1 MSGAQPSGTPPSAT
15 QPSRIQ
21 PSRAFPS
28 DIDARIGKL
37 ERHITALMEE
47 LHHARHEQRREA
59 FADPLTGLGN
69 RMALVDAFIEAQEA
83 AARGA
88 LPAALL
94 LLTLDGFKG
103 LKKSAGYASADQIL
117 VIVGMRIRSA
127 VRENDVVTRL
137 GGDEFAVLLPATP
150 QNRAAAVGNRILA
163 ALEPNIDLG
172 NSSVRCGASMGL
184 RIAEPHHSVE
194 DLLQEADMAM
204 EESKSEGRNK
214 LKLFDPSTLHARQLQ
229 RQIVG
234 ELREAIR
241 SDQLVLFYQ
250 PIVDLATGRIE
261 GSEALV
267 RWNHPVRGL
276 IMPDHFIP
284 VAEAT
289 GLIAELGRWVLRA
302 AVEQLR
308 QWRDNP
314 VTAQHD
320 FTMRINVSAADL
332 QSLEFVDDVRDA
344 LVKTGLPPE
353 SLVLELTE
361 SAIIQ
366 NNELDRYTLASLH
379 RLGVGLEI
387 DDFGT
392 GYSSMGYLRKL
403 PVDCVK
409 VDRQF
414 VQELSKDST
423 QLGFLAAIQQVIRSC
438 GLKGIWEGIETAEQA
453 EALRS
458 IGCTSGQGYY
468 FGRPLPGPEFTE
480 QLSRQETWP
489 A

>member
-1 MSGAQPSGTPPSAT
+1 MESGLTQASGG
-15 QPSRIQ
+15 
-21 PSRAFPS
+21 RAGGLPWA
-28 DIDARIGKL
+28 DLDARIGKL
-37 ERHITALMEE
+37 QRHIDALMGE
-47 LHHARHEQRREA
+47 LHEARQTDRQKT
-59 FADPLTGLGN
+59 FTDPLTGVGN
-69 RMALVDAFIEAQEA
+69 RAAFTHAFLEAQESA
-83 AARGA
+83 AQGGV
-88 LPAALL
+88 PPALL
-94 LLTLDGFKG
+94 LLELDGFKA
-103 LKKSAGYASADQIL
+103 LRKSAGYAAADQIL
-117 VIVGMRIRSA
+117 ITVAARIRSA

-150 QNRAAAVGNRILA
+150 LNRAAAVGNRILA

-172 NSSVRCGASMGL
+172 SNSVRCGASMGL
-184 RIAEPHHSVE
+184 RVAEQHHSVE
-194 DLLQEADMAM
+194 DLLMEADVAL

-214 LKLFDPSTLHARQLQ
+214 LKAFDPATLHARQLQ

-250 PIVDLATGRIE
+250 PIVELATGRIE

-267 RWNHPVRGL
+267 RWKHPVHGL

-284 VAEAT
+284 IAEAT
-289 GLIAELGRWVLRA
+289 GLIAELGRWVLRTS
-302 AVEQLR
+302 VRQLR
-308 QWRDNP
+308 DWRDDP
-314 VTAQHD
+314 ITARHD

-332 QSLEFVDDVRDA
+332 QSLEFVDDVREA
-344 LVKTGLPPE
+344 LAEAGLPPE

-366 NNELDRYTLASLH
+366 NDELDRYTLASLH

-414 VQELSKDST
+414 VRELDKDST

-438 GLKGIWEGIETAEQA
+438 GLQGIWEGIETAEQA

-468 FGRPLPGPEFTE
+468 FGRPLPGPEFTA
-480 QLSRQETWP
+480 QLSSQLTWP

>member
-1 MSGAQPSGTPPSAT
+1 MTGQKPGSSIPAGIHP
-15 QPSRIQ
+15 RI
-21 PSRAFPS
+21 
-28 DIDARIGKL
+28 DKL
-37 ERHITALMEE
+37 ERHIDALMLE
-47 LHHARHEQRREA
+47 LHQARYEQRRDA
-59 FADPLTGLGN
+59 MTDALTGLGN
-69 RMALVDAFIEAQEA
+69 RLALVNAFIEAQDA
-83 AARGA
+83 AALGA
-88 LPAALL
+88 APPALL
-94 LLTLDGFKG
+94 LLNLDGFKA
-103 LKKSAGYASADQIL
+103 LKNSAGHAAADQIL
-117 VIVGMRIRSA
+117 VTVAMRITSA

-150 QNRAAAVGNRILA
+150 QTRATAVGNRILA

-172 NSSVRCGASMGL
+172 NNSVRCGASMGL
-184 RIAEPHHSVE
+184 RLAERHHSAE

-214 LKLFDPSTLHARQLQ
+214 LKVFDPATLHARQLQ

-250 PIVDLATGRIE
+250 PIVELATGRIE

-267 RWNHPVRGL
+267 RWKHPVHGL

-289 GLIAELGRWVLRA
+289 GLIAELGRWVLRT
-302 AVEQLR
+302 AVGQLR
-308 QWRDNP
+308 RWRDDHVVP
-314 VTAQHD
+314 QED
-320 FTMRINVSAADL
+320 FSMRINVSAADL
-332 QSLEFVDDVRDA
+332 QSLEFVDDVGEALADA
-344 LVKTGLPPE
+344 GLPPE

-361 SAIIQ
+361 SAIIH

-387 DDFGT
+387 DDFGA

-403 PVDCVK
+403 PVDRVK

-414 VQELSKDST
+414 VRDLGSDPL

-438 GLKGIWEGIETAEQA
+438 GLEGIWEGIETAEQA

-458 IGCTSGQGYY
+458 IGCASGQGYF
-468 FGRPLPGPEFTE
+468 FGRPVPGAEFTE
-480 QLSRQETWP
+480 LLSLRQAWP
-489 A
+489 V

>member
-1 MSGAQPSGTPPSAT
+1 MTSTKPRRLVAT
-15 QPSRIQ
+15 DDSRIEQ
-21 PSRAFPS
+21 LEQRV
-28 DIDARIGKL
+28 RI
-37 ERHITALMEE
+37 LMEE
-47 LHHARHEQRREA
+47 LHQVRNEQRREA
-59 FADPLTGLGN
+59 LTDALTGLGN
-69 RMALVDAFIEAQEA
+69 RAALMDAFIAARNA
-83 AARGA
+83 AAGGA
-88 LPAALL
+88 AQPAVLL
-94 LLTLDGFKG
+94 INLDGFKA
-103 LKKSAGYASADQIL
+103 LKNSAGHAAAEQVL
-117 VIVGMRIRSA
+117 VAVAMRIQSA
-127 VRENDVVTRL
+127 VREGDVVTRL
-137 GGDEFAVLLPATP
+137 GADEFAVLLPATP
-150 QNRAAAVGNRILA
+150 PTRATAVGNRILA
-163 ALEPNIDLG
+163 ALEPNIDVG
-172 NSSVRCGASMGL
+172 NNSVRCGASMGL
-184 RIAEPHHSVE
+184 RTAETHHTLE
-194 DLLQEADMAM
+194 DLLQEADFAV

-250 PIVDLATGRIE
+250 PIVELATGRIE

-308 QWRDNP
+308 QWRDDP
-314 VTAQHD
+314 VIAQHN

-344 LVKTGLPPE
+344 LGKSGLPPE

-438 GLKGIWEGIETAEQA
+438 GLEGIWEGIETAEQA

-468 FGRPLPGPEFTE
+468 FGRPLPGPEFTD
-480 QLSRQETWP
+480 QLSRQQTWP

>member
-1 MSGAQPSGTPPSAT
+1 MTSTAPDSPAHLDP
-15 QPSRIQ
+15 RL
-21 PSRAFPS
+21 
-28 DIDARIGKL
+28 GKL
-37 ERHITALMEE
+37 ERHIQALMQE
-47 LHHARHEQRREA
+47 LHQARYEQRREA
-59 FADPLTGLGN
+59 LTDALTGVGN
-69 RMALVDAFIEAQEA
+69 RTALVNAFQEAQVA

-88 LPAALL
+88 PQPALL
-94 LLTLDGFKG
+94 LLNLDGFNA
-103 LKKSAGYASADQIL
+103 LKKSAGHAAADQVL
-117 VIVGMRIRSA
+117 VTVAMRVRSA

-150 QNRAAAVGNRILA
+150 QARATAVGNRILA

-172 NSSVRCGASMGL
+172 NNTVRCGASMGL
-184 RIAEPHHSVE
+184 RIAEPHHTVE
-194 DLLQEADMAM
+194 DLLQEADFAVD
-204 EESKSEGRNK
+204 ESKSEGRNK
-214 LKLFDPSTLHARQLQ
+214 LKVFDPATLHARQLQ

-241 SDQLVLFYQ
+241 SEQLVLFFQ
-250 PIVDLATGRIE
+250 PIVELATGKIE
-261 GSEALV
+261 GCEALV
-267 RWNHPVRGL
+267 RWDHPVHGL

-289 GLIAELGRWVLRA
+289 GLIAELGRWVLRT
-302 AVEQLR
+302 AVRQLR
-308 QWRDNP
+308 HWRDNP
-314 VTAQHD
+314 ATAQHT
-320 FTMRINVSAADL
+320 FSMRINVSAADL
-332 QSLEFVDDVRDA
+332 QSLEFVDDVSEA
-344 LVKTGLPPE
+344 LAEESLPPE

-387 DDFGT
+387 DDFGA

-403 PVDCVK
+403 PVDRVK

-414 VQELSKDST
+414 VKDLGKDPSQLS
-423 QLGFLAAIQQVIRSC
+423 FLAAIQEVIRSC
-438 GLKGIWEGIETAEQA
+438 GLEGIWEGIESAEQA

-468 FGRPLPGPEFTE
+468 FGKPLPEADFTE
-480 QLSRQETWP
+480 QLSRQQTWP